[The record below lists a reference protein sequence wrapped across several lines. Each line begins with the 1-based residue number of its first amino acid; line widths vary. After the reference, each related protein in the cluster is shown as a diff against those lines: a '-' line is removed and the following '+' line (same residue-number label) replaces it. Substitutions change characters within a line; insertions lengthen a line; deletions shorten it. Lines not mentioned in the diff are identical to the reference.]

1 MTTRSDQAGSYLRQF
16 GRMNR
21 NARLY
26 LVSNTLNSISV
37 GIFALLL
44 NLYLVAL
51 GYQADFIGWMLVIGV
66 VGGALGIVT
75 ASPVLARLG
84 AKAALLW
91 SSVLAGGIG
100 ALQLVIPN
108 PFFLLGGSF
117 VLGIAGGLYLVI
129 GAPLLAEGSQESSR
143 SHIFSLSA
151 ALALITTVIGQV
163 LSGYLPAWFSLPA
176 ITHSWLLQALDPFL
190 VPGAEAR
197 SYELALLMAGIITAP
212 CFIPLIMMDPTP
224 PVRHL
229 SNRAISSHST
239 LVRRPKH
246 GGGRQSGQSGQNG
259 QNAPT
264 PRQSK
269 QNGQSGHFRLSWLVP
284 TGIQYVR
291 ALLNGPI
298 GHLAMIEGL
307 IGLGAGLFIPYLNLY
322 FVKHLGV
329 SLTFYAL
336 MTAISTALMAVTT
349 LAGPFFA
356 VRLGKVRGAVIA
368 HLASLPLLLLL
379 GFTRALP
386 LVLGAYLIRFS
397 LMNMTEPVVLSFFMS
412 VVKPEERAA
421 ANSAYNLSFYGL
433 WAIGS
438 AVGGLIITVGNFT
451 LPFALAA
458 LLYFTATALL
468 WHFFKD
474 KEPRGRPSEAP
485 QLEHV
490 AS

>member
-1 MTTRSDQAGSYLRQF
+1 MVTPSDQAGSYLRQF

-75 ASPVLARLG
+75 ASPVLARVG

-100 ALQLVIPN
+100 ALQLVIPQ
-108 PFFLLGGSF
+108 PVLLLSGSF

-143 SHIFSLSA
+143 SHIFSLNA

-163 LSGYLPAWFSLPA
+163 LSGYLPVWFSLPA
-176 ITHSWLLQALDPFL
+176 IAHSGLLQALDPFL

-197 SYELALLMAGIITAP
+197 SYELALLLAGIIATP
-212 CFIPLIMMDPTP
+212 CFIPIIMMDPTP
-224 PVRHL
+224 PVRPL
-229 SNRAISSHST
+229 SNRSIPMPRTLISR
-239 LVRRPKH
+239 LKH
-246 GGGRQSGQSGQNG
+246 GGDRH
-259 QNAPT
+259 
-264 PRQSK
+264 
-269 QNGQSGHFRLSWLVP
+269 SGHDGHDGHDGHSRLSRE
-284 TGIQYVR
+284 GIASIR

-298 GHLAMIEGL
+298 GHLALVEGM

-356 VRLGKVRGAVIA
+356 VRLGRVRGAVIA

-379 GFTRALP
+379 GFARALP

-468 WHFFKD
+468 WYFFKD
-474 KEPRGRPSEAP
+474 KEPRGRPSERP
-485 QLEHV
+485 ELEHV